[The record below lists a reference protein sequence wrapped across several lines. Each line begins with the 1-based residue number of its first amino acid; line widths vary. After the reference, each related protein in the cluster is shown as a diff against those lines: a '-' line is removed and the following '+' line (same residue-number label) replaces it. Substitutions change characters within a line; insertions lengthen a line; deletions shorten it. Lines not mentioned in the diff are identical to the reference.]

1 MKRQLLSIVL
11 LSLFFVVTNAQK
23 TPTKKP
29 SYKKMMYDNKVNFYT
44 VCDSAEAYFK
54 TIDRNKKG
62 SGYKPFM
69 RWKHENESKY
79 APSGDRMVD
88 HYIAFKEY
96 ERIKRES
103 TENYQQRLFETG
115 GWQSL
120 GPDNITNITGHYS
133 TGLGRVEFVEV
144 NKNNDQQIY
153 IGSRSGGLWRT
164 SDGGASW
171 SHNTDFLPAS
181 GVNAIAA
188 SPTNFDS
195 VLINVRNA
203 GNGTSFGVYKSNDGG
218 ATFTPTAFIP
228 VNVGYGGLG
237 SNFKVYTIQYH
248 PTIPNLVF
256 VGTSQGLYRSTDNLQ
271 TWTRQI
277 IGGDVLDVDFHPTNS
292 NIIYIYDEFFAAN
305 KNKVL
310 KSTDL
315 GVTYT
320 GYVDLPG
327 NNNESIKIS
336 VSANCPDCVFA
347 SSDNGIWKS
356 TDAGLTFSTIQ
367 NPPPT
372 GVALWQ
378 AMPNDLDITKFV
390 SGYLDLYR
398 STDSGAT
405 FNQCTWWSLGTNN
418 GSGNNQQNFNTST
431 HYVHADTNY
440 LDCVNGVFY
449 TCTDGFLCKSTDNGV
464 TWQKLSLTVG
474 IRENYCVGTSQSN
487 THVSICGSQDNGT
500 SIKNKTGWIEAYG
513 ADGMEGIILPL
524 NPNYMIGSTQNGG
537 RGRYL
542 DGTGASRTGIT
553 PPGQVASWVAP
564 LFFDPNNQMTVYS
577 LGTKVHKSIDF
588 GTTWIDLGTP
598 TTFGGGTIST
608 GAIAENNSNIMVA
621 TSGSAIELSTDG
633 GVTFSNIKNGLPSN
647 TITDVAFDPNDDATM
662 VVTYDTYQ
670 NNGQKVYITTNSG
683 LTWQNITYNLGNMP
697 IYCVVIDQTDD
708 STIYVGAAVGI
719 YKKAMNSSTWT
730 LYNENLPN
738 VAIEDLEINY
748 GSNTIKAATWGRGL
762 WEYSLAN
769 RNSFPAIVET
779 SITHPPT
786 FTTPKATLNQFVTSE
801 IQYSGTLTNVHVKWA
816 VNTPAFNTT
825 NIIPMTVVSGNIW
838 QSTTPLPDFPAG
850 TKVFFKV
857 VATGSNNDTSESYK
871 FMYEIRPLIYC
882 ASQGNSVA
890 DELIGKVQLGTI
902 NNSSSGGTGYTD
914 FTSIATN
921 LVMGSTN
928 TITVTPFW
936 TGTVYPEAYAV
947 FIDYNKDGDFDESNE
962 TVWTLAPTTNSTVS
976 GTFIVPTNTATGAT
990 RMRVSMKYNGI
1001 STPCE
1006 VFSYGQVEDYTVV
1019 LQPASSTVNL
1029 KLFLEGYYDTTTH
1042 SMRPVKVNQSSGTN
1056 VNEVDTIT
1064 LELRDSITTS
1074 NTIASTTATLSTNGN
1089 AVCLFTPA
1097 RSGNYYLVVKHR
1109 NSIETWSASP
1119 VAISLTSSYD
1129 FTNFPNK
1136 AFGGNMYE
1144 VETGVWSIFSG
1155 DINQDGNID
1164 NSDYSFWETDANE
1177 FAFGNFIT
1185 DLNGDGNV
1193 DNTDYSI
1200 WEKNANNFVFVMTP

>member
-1 MKRQLLSIVL
+1 MKRITLFTILLFISIV
-11 LSLFFVVTNAQK
+11 NAQK
-23 TPTKKP
+23 TNLKSTPN
-29 SYKKMMYDNKVNFYT
+29 YKKMMYDNRVNFYT

-54 TIDRNKKG
+54 TIDRDKKG
-62 SGYKPFM
+62 SGYKPFL
-69 RWKHENESKY
+69 RWKHENESKF
-79 APSGDRMVD
+79 APSGNRMVD
-88 HYIAFKEY
+88 YEMPYKEY
-96 ERIKRES
+96 TRIKN
-103 TENYQQRLFETG
+103 ENKEIHQARLFETG

-120 GPDNITNITGHYS
+120 GPDNITSITGHYS
-133 TGLGRVEFVEV
+133 AGLGRVEFVEV

-164 SDGGASW
+164 NDGGSTW
-171 SHNTDFLPAS
+171 SHNTDYLPAS

-188 SPTNFDS
+188 KPNNFDE

-203 GNGTSFGVYKSNDGG
+203 GNGTSMGVYKSIDGG
-218 ATFTPTAFIP
+218 TTFTPTAFVP
-228 VNVGYGGLG
+228 ANVGYGGLG

-248 PTIPNLVF
+248 PTISNLVF

-292 NIIYIYDEFFAAN
+292 NIIYIYDEYFAAN
-305 KNKVL
+305 QNKVL

-327 NNNESIKIS
+327 NNNEKIKIS
-336 VSANCPDCVFA
+336 VSPTCPDCVFA

-356 TDAGLTFSTIQ
+356 TDAGLTYTTIQ

-378 AMPNDLDITKFV
+378 AMPNDLDTTKFV

-405 FNQCTWWSLGTNN
+405 FSQCTWWSLGTNN
-418 GSGNNQQNFNTST
+418 GTGNNQQNFNTSS
-431 HYVHADTNY
+431 HYIHADNNY

-449 TCTDGFLCKSTDNGV
+449 TCTDGFLSKSTDNGI
-464 TWQKLSLTVG
+464 TWQKLSLSVG
-474 IRENYCVGTSQSN
+474 IRENYCVGTSQSDS
-487 THVSICGSQDNGT
+487 HVSICGSQDNGT
-500 SIKNKTGWIEAYG
+500 SIKNQNGWIEAYG
-513 ADGMEGIILPL
+513 ADGMEGIVLPL

-564 LFFDPNNQMTVYS
+564 LAFDPNNQMTVFS
-577 LGTKVHKSIDF
+577 FGTKVHKSVDF
-588 GTTWIDLGTP
+588 GTTWTDLGTP
-598 TTFGGGTIST
+598 TTLAGTIET
-608 GAIAENNSNIMVA
+608 AAIAENNSNIMVV
-621 TSGSAIELSTDG
+621 TKGSNIELTSDG
-633 GVTFSNIKNGLPSN
+633 GTTFTSIKNGLPNN
-647 TITDVAFDPNDDATM
+647 TITDVAFNPANDATM
-662 VVTYDTYQ
+662 IVTYDSYQ
-670 NNGQKVYITTNSG
+670 NNGQKIFITTNSG
-683 LTWQNITYNLGNMP
+683 TSWQNITYNLGNMP
-697 IYCVVIDQTDD
+697 IYCVAIDHTNQAN
-708 STIYVGAAVGI
+708 IYVGAAIGI
-719 YKKAMNSSTWT
+719 YYKPMNGTTWI
-730 LYNENLPN
+730 LYNQNLPN

-762 WEYSLAN
+762 WEYSLVN

-779 SITHPPT
+779 SITNPPT
-786 FTTPKATLNQFVTSE
+786 FNTPKATLNQYVTSE
-801 IQYSGTLTNVHVKWA
+801 IQYSGTLTDVHVKWA
-816 VNTPAFNTT
+816 VNTPTFN
-825 NIIPMTVVSGNIW
+825 NSNVIPMAVLSGNIW

-857 VATGSNNDTSESYK
+857 FATGSNSDTSETYK
-871 FMYEIRPLIYC
+871 FMYDIRPLIYC
-882 ASQGNSVA
+882 VSQGSSVV
-890 DELIGKVQLGTI
+890 DELIGNVQLGTI

-914 FTSIATN
+914 FTSISTN

-928 TITVTPFW
+928 TIIITPFW

-962 TVWTLAPTTNSTVS
+962 TVWTLAATTNSPVS
-976 GTFIVPTNTATGAT
+976 GTFIVPTNTAIGTT

-1001 STPCE
+1001 PSACE

-1019 LQPASSTVNL
+1019 LQPASSTINL
-1029 KLFLEGYYDTTTH
+1029 KVFLEGFYDATTH
-1042 SMRPVKVNQSSGTN
+1042 TMRPVSVNQGTGTN
-1056 VNEVDTIT
+1056 STEVDTIT
-1064 LELRDSITTS
+1064 LELRDATTTS
-1074 NTIASTTATLSTNGN
+1074 NTIASTTAIVTTNGN
-1089 AVCLFTPA
+1089 VACVFSPA
-1097 RSGNYYLVVKHR
+1097 RNGNYYLVVKHR
-1109 NSIETWSASP
+1109 NSIETWSANP
-1119 VAISLTSSYD
+1119 VAISSTSSYD

-1144 VETGVWSIFSG
+1144 VEPGVWAIYSG
-1155 DINQDGNID
+1155 DINQDGSVD
-1164 NSDYSFWETDANE
+1164 NSDYSLWEIDANN
-1177 FAFGNFIT
+1177 FAFGNYNS

-1193 DNTDYSI
+1193 DNSDYSI
-1200 WEKNANNFVFVMTP
+1200 WEGNSNQFVFTITP